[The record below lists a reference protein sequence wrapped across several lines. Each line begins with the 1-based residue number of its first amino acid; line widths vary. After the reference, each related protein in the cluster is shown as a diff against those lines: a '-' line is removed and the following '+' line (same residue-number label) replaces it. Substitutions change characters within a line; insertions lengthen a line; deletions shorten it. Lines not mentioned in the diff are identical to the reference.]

1 MIGRKITGSAQRQK
15 SKESAKSSMSA
26 VIQIYRSGQKKS
38 TTPQPTQRREKTH
51 DLPPDNPDVRPT
63 ASSPITHFRP
73 PSLFRT
79 DFSPAY
85 AASEPLFHPICGCEA
100 ERSGS
105 FGFVSASFPLF
116 TASFQNVFGFVS
128 ASFRLQTINAP
139 PRAASFSASISV
151 QPCKRRLKS
160 AAGSRM

>member
-100 ERSGS
+100 ERSASFRLRFSLVSLIYGFVS
-105 FGFVSASFPLF
+105 KCFRLRFGFVSASNHKCPSTCGF
-116 TASFQNVFGFVS
+116 VFGFNFPS
-128 ASFRLQTINAP
+128 TR
-139 PRAASFSASISV
+139 FSV
-151 QPCKRRLKS
+151 PFNR
-160 AAGSRM
+160 